1 MSCLSAT
8 VKAEKEAQVATL
20 TTRLTNLEAALNAAL
35 DPTGVE
41 SYRFDSGEGSQQVKL
56 RKPEELMDAI
66 NSTQSRINRL
76 NAELR
81 GTGVVTA
88 AMRRLR

>member
-20 TTRLTNLEAALNAAL
+20 TTRLEKLEAALTSAL
-35 DPTGVE
+35 DAGLE
-41 SYRFDSGEGSQQVKL
+41 SYRFDSGEGSQQAKL
-56 RKPEELMDAI
+56 MKTSDLIENI
-66 NSTQSRINRL
+66 NFTQSRINRL

-88 AMRRLR
+88 ALRRRG

>member
-20 TTRLTNLEAALNAAL
+20 TARLTKLEAALSAAIDAGL
-35 DPTGVE
+35 E
-41 SYRFDSGEGSQQVKL
+41 SYRFDSGEGSQSAKYMKTSDMMEV
-56 RKPEELMDAI
+56 I
-66 NSTQSRINRL
+66 NFTQSRISRL

-81 GTGVVTA
+81 GTGVVSA
-88 AMRRLR
+88 SMRRLG